1 MRQAHTSPRIAERGR
16 DRDVS
21 SNQFPEIGWTLVMEQ
36 QRNADQRALLY
47 LLIVNLVAATTIT
60 LVLLILAQLTLGRDH
75 MCLEAITRTDKVSE
89 GGLWSSGQ
97 Q

>member
-1 MRQAHTSPRIAERGR
+1 
-16 DRDVS
+16 
-21 SNQFPEIGWTLVMEQ
+21 
-36 QRNADQRALLY
+36 
-47 LLIVNLVAATTIT
+47 VAATTIT